1 MRLRPLLT
9 ITFVSVFAVLMLA
22 STSGGAPPAI
32 RVSDATAEATSP
44 SGASVTFHVKAYDPD
59 TGNPIAATCTPP
71 GTGGSG
77 DFDVTGNF
85 PLGSTEVTCTATLEN
100 SDPVSASLTVTVTDT
115 TPPSLTSVSPVTAA
129 TTDSSG
135 TTVTYTGPTA
145 TDLVDGPVPVTCNHP
160 SGSTFPVGQTT
171 VTCTASDSH
180 GNTGSTSFTVTVT
193 LNDTEA
199 PTFTSVPAPITV
211 NTSGTGAIVTYSVTA
226 SDNSGNPPVVSC
238 NPPSGSTFP
247 VGTTTVNC
255 TASDGTNT
263 ATTSFTVTVVFVD
276 TLPPTFTGVP
286 ASRTVEAN
294 SPSGSVVTYIKPTAS
309 DNVDGPI
316 ATVNCSPPSGSLFP
330 LGGTTVDCSAS
341 DSHGNVGH
349 ATFGVFVDD
358 TTPPAIYLPTSSSIV
373 ATSDAGISN
382 SDPAAQ
388 RYFDAARA
396 IDMIDPHPALTHEA
410 PAQLVVG
417 ANTVIFHAHD
427 ASGNESQESATLTV
441 LPPGSA
447 TPPPPTSPTLPANV
461 TNVHVT
467 PLDGAARITWSAGGR
482 KVEVIRSTSSSR
494 QLSALVDEK
503 VVYTGTASRYVD
515 RGLLNGVEY
524 RYVVRAVDAAGN
536 HSAGVA
542 AVVTPRPDLLRSPK
556 DGARLKK
563 APKLVWKADGEA
575 DYYNAQLMLN
585 GAKVLSIWPSR
596 ASYALKKSWKFNGRK
611 YTLKPGVYT
620 WFVWPGY
627 GARARVDY
635 GPMLGS
641 RTFRIVR

>member
-1 MRLRPLLT
+1 VRLRLLVGLT
-9 ITFVSVFAVLMLA
+9 LVSVFAAMMLA
-22 STSGGAPPAI
+22 STVGGAEPAI
-32 RVSDATAEATSP
+32 KVDDVTAEATS
-44 SGASVTFHVKAYDPD
+44 SAGASVTFHVKAYDPD
-59 TGNPIAATCTPP
+59 TDNPITATCTPP
-71 GTGGSG
+71 GQSGSG
-77 DFDVTGNF
+77 DFDVTGTF
-85 PLGSTEVTCTATLEN
+85 PLGSTGVTCTGTLDN
-100 SDPVSASLTVTVTDT
+100 SDPVFATLTVTVNDT
-115 TPPSLTSVSPVTAA
+115 TSPALTAVSPVTA
-129 TTDSSG
+129 TTTNSSG
-135 TTVTYTGPTA
+135 TTVNYTGPTA
-145 TDLVDGPVPVTCNHP
+145 TDLVDGSVPVTCDHP

-171 VTCTASDSH
+171 VTCTATDSH

-211 NTSGTGAIVTYSVTA
+211 NGSGTGAIVSYSVTA
-226 SDNSGNPPVVSC
+226 TDNSGNPPVVSC

-263 ATTSFTVTVVFVD
+263 ATTSFTVTVVFAD

-286 ASRTVEAN
+286 ASRSVEAN
-294 SPSGSVVTYIKPTAS
+294 GPTGSVATYLKPSAT

-316 ATVNCSPPSGSLFP
+316 ATVNCTPPSGSLFP
-330 LGGTTVDCSAS
+330 LGNTTVDCSAT

-349 ATFGVFVDD
+349 ATFVIGVEDS
-358 TTPPAIYLPTSSSIV
+358 TPPAIYLPTSGSIL
-373 ATSDAGISN
+373 ATSSAGISS
-382 SDPAAQ
+382 SDPSAQ

-417 ANTVIFHAHD
+417 PNTVIFHARD
-427 ASGNESQESATLTV
+427 ASGNESQKAATLTV
-441 LPPGSA
+441 LPTGSA
-447 TPPPPTSPTLPANV
+447 TPLPPTPPTLPAEV

-482 KVEVIRSTSSSR
+482 KVEVVRSTSSSR

-503 VVYTGTASRYVD
+503 IVYTGTASRYVD

-542 AVVTPRPDLLRSPK
+542 TVVTPRPNLLRSPK

-585 GAKVLSIWPSR
+585 GVKILSVWPSR
-596 ASYALKKSWKFNGRK
+596 ASYALRKSWKYNGRK
-611 YTLKPGVYT
+611 YTLKPGIYT

-627 GARARVDY
+627 GARSRVDY